1 MKVLVVG
8 GGGREH
14 ALAWKLKQSRSIK
27 ELFCLPGN
35 AGTRAVATNL
45 EGSATDVDAI
55 VRIAQE
61 RAIDFVVVGPEDALV
76 AGLIDRLRAAGIAAF
91 GPDRAAAQLEGSKA
105 FAKQVMAEAGVPTA
119 AFQLFTDADEAEAY
133 VRAQQ
138 RPLVVKADGLAA
150 GKGVVVAR
158 DADEAAAAI
167 DHIIRKRA
175 FGAAGDRI
183 VIEETLRGQ
192 EVSYHV
198 VSDGERYVALAPA
211 QDHKRVGDG
220 DSGPNTGGMGAY
232 SPPPVVT
239 PEVEQKII
247 DRVIEPTLALMK
259 KRGTPFRGALFVG
272 LMIEDGEPSVLEY
285 NTRFG
290 DPETEVLLVRW
301 KGDLLPLLLGSAR
314 GDLSQ
319 VKAEWSAPCALSVV
333 IASEGYPVS
342 ATKGRRIQGL
352 DRVGQEAIVFH
363 AGTAV
368 EGDKIVTAGGRVLA
382 VTATGQTV
390 DEAAARAYAVAHQ
403 LHFEGA
409 HYRSDIGHHAR
420 TTGSGSKH

>member
-1 MKVLVVG
+1 MNVLVVG
-8 GGGREH
+8 SGGREH
-14 ALAWKLKQSRSIK
+14 ALAWKLRQSRSIK
-27 ELFCLPGN
+27 QLYCLPGN

-45 EGSATDVDAI
+45 PGSATGVDAI
-55 VRIAQE
+55 VRVAQE
-61 RAIDFVVVGPEDALV
+61 HAIDFVVVGPEDALV
-76 AGLIDRLRAAGIAAF
+76 AGLVDRLRAVGILAF
-91 GPDRAAAQLEGSKA
+91 GPDQAGARLEGSKA

-119 AFQLFTDADEAEAY
+119 AFKVFTNADEAEAY
-133 VRAQQ
+133 VRAAG
-138 RPLVVKADGLAA
+138 RPLVVKADGVAA

-158 DADEAAAAI
+158 DADEAARAI
-167 DHIIRKRA
+167 DTIMRKRA
-175 FGAAGDRI
+175 FGAAGDCV

-198 VSDGERYVALAPA
+198 VADGERYVALAPA

-220 DSGPNTGGMGAY
+220 DTGPNTGGMGAY

-239 PEVEQKII
+239 PEVERKILE
-247 DRVIEPTLALMK
+247 RVIEPTLALMK

-319 VKAEWSAPCALSVV
+319 VSAVWSAPCALCVV
-333 IASEGYPVS
+333 LASEGYPL
-342 ATKGRRIQGL
+342 AAKTGRRIQGL
-352 DRVGQEAIVFH
+352 DRLGQEAIVFH
-363 AGTAV
+363 AGTAADGEQV
-368 EGDKIVTAGGRVLA
+368 VSAGGRVLC

-390 DEAAARAYAVAHQ
+390 DEAAARAYAVAQQ

-420 TTGSGSKH
+420 TAAGA

>member
-8 GGGREH
+8 SGGREH
-14 ALAWKLKQSRSIK
+14 ALAWKLKQSPSVK
-27 ELFCLPGN
+27 QLFCLPGN

-45 EGSATDVDAI
+45 EGSATDVAAI
-55 VRIAQE
+55 VQSARQH
-61 RAIDFVVVGPEDALV
+61 AIDFVVVGPEDALV
-76 AGLIDRLRAAGIAAF
+76 AGLIDRLREAGIEAF
-91 GPDRAAAQLEGSKA
+91 GPDQVAAQLEGSKA
-105 FAKQVMAEAGVPTA
+105 FAKQVMADAGVPTA
-119 AFQLFTDADEAEAY
+119 AFQVFSDADAAEAY

-167 DHIIRKRA
+167 DQIMRKRA
-175 FGAAGDRI
+175 YGAAGDRV

-198 VSDGERYVALAPA
+198 VADGERYVALAPA
-211 QDHKRVGDG
+211 QDHKRVGAG
-220 DSGPNTGGMGAY
+220 DRGPNTGGMGAY

-239 PEVEQKII
+239 AEVEQKILE
-247 DRVIEPTLALMK
+247 RVIEPTLALMK
-259 KRGTPFRGALFVG
+259 QRGTPFRGALFVG

-319 VKAEWSAPCALSVV
+319 VKAEWSAPCALCVV
-333 IASEGYPVS
+333 MASEGYPERPL
-342 ATKGRRIQGL
+342 TGRRIQGL
-352 DRVGQEAIVFH
+352 DRAGAEAIVFH
-363 AGTAV
+363 AGTRSDGEHV
-368 EGDKIVTAGGRVLA
+368 LTSGGRVLTI
-382 VTATGQTV
+382 TATGNSV
-390 DEAAARAYAVAHQ
+390 DEAAARAYTVANQ

-409 HYRSDIGHHAR
+409 HYRDDIGHHAR
-420 TTGSGSKH
+420 SPELS